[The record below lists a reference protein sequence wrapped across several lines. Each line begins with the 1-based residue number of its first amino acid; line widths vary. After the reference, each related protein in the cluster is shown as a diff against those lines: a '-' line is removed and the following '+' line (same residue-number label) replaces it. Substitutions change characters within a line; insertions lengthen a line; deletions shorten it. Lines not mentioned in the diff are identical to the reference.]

1 MAKKPYYTSN
11 TLIEAVKRK
20 MAMPISQVAFS
31 DADILAFADEEMFL
45 AQVPSI
51 LQYHEEYLVYEQI
64 VPMVPKQSKY
74 PIPNRAI
81 GMKIRDLFYRD
92 VAGQLVQMS
101 RINPDDRSF
110 FEVNSNTTPI
120 PIHYYVQN
128 NQIVI
133 TPAVTQNATG
143 NLIFTY
149 YMRPNSLVT
158 DDQAA
163 ICEKFSKDITVIDS
177 SSIVQ
182 TEVQTI
188 TFSEIPT
195 VGRFNLK
202 YNGIQTAPIFWNEY
216 SSDIETIIRAI
227 PALSNAVVTGS
238 IELNNLTIT
247 FPAGDGDLNQILP
260 GSINELYTSDCLT
273 YANFASF
280 PVEGINGSIYV
291 ALDTNISYTWSRNQY
306 IQVQSSLIE
315 IKTATEDR
323 TTIKIDDYSLQA
335 GIDFSVGVTD
345 SQTAINLAAAISAL
359 NPLEIETILNSN
371 IITVFYK
378 DRNTVVT
385 SNTPNA
391 IGVESTITM
400 HIPNGSVIPDSIV
413 PGGMVDILQADGG
426 HSTLNFDV
434 VLQSSVISNTSL
446 TFNESD
452 LPADFVV
459 GDYVCAQYQC
469 IIPQVPTDLHNLLAE
484 RTCAR
489 ILESLGDKDGLQA
502 ANLKINEL
510 EQRQATIIDSRVE
523 GSPLKVLNRSGLL
536 RSSRIRFGRRG

>member
-20 MAMPISQVAFS
+20 MALPISQVAFS

-51 LQYHEEYLVYEQI
+51 LQYHEEYLVYEQL

-163 ICEKFSKDITVIDS
+163 ICEKFSKDITVSNSSLTSGDYLKLGDYTLIAGTDFLIGATDS
-177 SSIVQ
+177 ATAS
-182 TEVQTI
+182 
-188 TFSEIPT
+188 
-195 VGRFNLK
+195 NLSAAISGL
-202 YNGIQTAPIFWNEY
+202 NPIQF
-216 SSDIETIIRAI
+216 
-227 PALSNAVVTGS
+227 
-238 IELNNLTIT
+238 
-247 FPAGDGDLNQILP
+247 
-260 GSINELYTSDCLT
+260 
-273 YANFASF
+273 
-280 PVEGINGSIYV
+280 
-291 ALDTNISYTWSRNQY
+291 
-306 IQVQSSLIE
+306 QSSL
-315 IKTATEDR
+315 
-323 TTIKIDDYSLQA
+323 
-335 GIDFSVGVTD
+335 
-345 SQTAINLAAAISAL
+345 N
-359 NPLEIETILNSN
+359 NS
-371 IITVFYK
+371 IITVFYF
-378 DRNTVVT
+378 DRNEKLITD
-385 SNTPNA
+385 SNGLS
-391 IGVESTITM
+391 IQSTITM
-400 HIPNGSVIPDSIV
+400 HIPDGSAVPGSIV
-413 PGGMVDILQADGG
+413 PGSMVDILQADGG

-434 VLQSSVISNTSL
+434 VLQSSDISNTSL
-446 TFNESD
+446 TFKESD

-489 ILESLGDKDGLQA
+489 VLESLGDKDGLQA

>member
-20 MAMPISQVAFS
+20 MAMPISQVTFS
-31 DADILAFADEEMFL
+31 DEDILAFADEEMFL

-51 LQYHEEYLVYEQI
+51 LQYHEEYLVYEQT

-74 PIPNRAI
+74 AIPARAI

-92 VAGQLVQMS
+92 IAGQLVQMS

-128 NQIVI
+128 NQIII

-163 ICEKFSKDITVIDS
+163 ICEKFSKDITVIDNS
-177 SSIVQ
+177 L
-182 TEVQTI
+182 I
-188 TFSEIPT
+188 TS
-195 VGRFNLK
+195 
-202 YNGIQTAPIFWNEY
+202 
-216 SSDIETIIRAI
+216 ETII
-227 PALSNAVVTGS
+227 S
-238 IELNNLTIT
+238 I
-247 FPAGDGDLNQILP
+247 G
-260 GSINELYTSDCLT
+260 
-273 YANFASF
+273 
-280 PVEGINGSIYV
+280 
-291 ALDTNISYTWSRNQY
+291 
-306 IQVQSSLIE
+306 
-315 IKTATEDR
+315 
-323 TTIKIDDYSLQA
+323 DYSLQA
-335 GIDFSVGVTD
+335 GIDFLVGANNAA
-345 SQTAINLAAAISAL
+345 TANNLNAAISAL
-359 NPLEIETILNSN
+359 NPLFITTILNSN
-371 IITVFYK
+371 VITVFYK
-378 DRNTVVT
+378 DRNTSIK
-385 SNTPNA
+385 SNTENA
-391 IGVESTITM
+391 IGVQPTITI
-400 HIPNGSVIPDSIV
+400 HIPAGSLIPSNIT
-413 PGGMVDILQADGG
+413 PGGMVDILQAEGG
-426 HSTLNFDV
+426 HSTLNFDI
-434 VLQSSVISNTSL
+434 VLQSTDISDTSL
-446 TFNESD
+446 TFKEAD
-452 LPADFVV
+452 LPKEFVV
-459 GDYVCAQYQC
+459 GDYICAQYQC

-523 GSPLKVLNRSGLL
+523 GSPLKVLNRTGLL
-536 RSSRIRFGRRG
+536 RASRIRFGRRG

>member
-1 MAKKPYYTSN
+1 MARKPYYTSN

-20 MAMPISQVAFS
+20 MAMPIAQVTFS

-51 LQYHEEYLVYEQI
+51 LQYHEEYLVYEQL
-64 VPMVPKQSKY
+64 VPMVPKQSRY
-74 PIPNRAI
+74 AIPTRAI

-92 VAGQLVQMS
+92 LAGQLVQMS

-143 NLIFTY
+143 NLVFTY

-163 ICEKFSKDITVIDS
+163 ICEKFSKDVTVSNTTLVAGNYLKIDGYTL
-177 SSIVQ
+177 IAGTDFAIGVNDN
-182 TEVQTI
+182 T
-188 TFSEIPT
+188 
-195 VGRFNLK
+195 
-202 YNGIQTAPIFWNEY
+202 TA
-216 SSDIETIIRAI
+216 
-227 PALSNAVVTGS
+227 
-238 IELNNLTIT
+238 NNL
-247 FPAGDGDLNQILP
+247 
-260 GSINELYTSDCLT
+260 
-273 YANFASF
+273 
-280 PVEGINGSIYV
+280 
-291 ALDTNISYTWSRNQY
+291 
-306 IQVQSSLIE
+306 SS
-315 IKTATEDR
+315 
-323 TTIKIDDYSLQA
+323 
-335 GIDFSVGVTD
+335 
-345 SQTAINLAAAISAL
+345 AISLL
-359 NPLEIETILNSN
+359 NPLAYTTNVSGN
-371 IITVFYK
+371 TITVFYK
-378 DRNTVVT
+378 TRNEAFSTNNST
-385 SNTPNA
+385 AFS
-391 IGVESTITM
+391 IQSTITM
-400 HIPNGSVIPDSIV
+400 HIADGATIPSSIIPGS
-413 PGGMVDILQADGG
+413 MVDILQADGG

-434 VLQSSVISNTSL
+434 LLQAADISSTSL
-446 TFNESD
+446 TFKESD
-452 LPADFVV
+452 LPLDFVV

-523 GSPLKVLNRSGLL
+523 GSPLKVLNRTGLL
-536 RSSRIRFGRRG
+536 RASRIRFGRRG

>member
-20 MAMPISQVAFS
+20 MAMPASQVTFL
-31 DADILAFADEEMFL
+31 DEDILAFADEEMFL

-64 VPMVPKQSKY
+64 VPMIPRQSKY
-74 PIPNRAI
+74 PIPTRAI

-92 VAGQLVQMS
+92 IAGQLVQMS
-101 RINPDDRSF
+101 RVNPDDRSF

-128 NQIVI
+128 NQIII

-163 ICEKFSKDITVIDS
+163 VCEKFSKDITV
-177 SSIVQ
+177 
-182 TEVQTI
+182 
-188 TFSEIPT
+188 
-195 VGRFNLK
+195 
-202 YNGIQTAPIFWNEY
+202 
-216 SSDIETIIRAI
+216 
-227 PALSNAVVTGS
+227 SNAGLLV
-238 IELNNLTIT
+238 
-247 FPAGDGDLNQILP
+247 GD
-260 GSINELYTSDCLT
+260 Y
-273 YANFASF
+273 
-280 PVEGINGSIYV
+280 
-291 ALDTNISYTWSRNQY
+291 
-306 IQVQSSLIE
+306 
-315 IKTATEDR
+315 
-323 TTIKIDDYSLQA
+323 IKIDGYELIVGTHFNIGASDSSTANSLA
-335 GIDFSVGVTD
+335 
-345 SQTAINLAAAISAL
+345 TAIAL
-359 NPLEIETILNSN
+359 IDSLKYTTTVTGNVV
-371 IITVFYK
+371 TVFYK
-378 DRNTVVT
+378 NRNETFST
-385 SNTPNA
+385 NKPSSLS
-391 IGVESTITM
+391 IQSTITM
-400 HIPNGSVIPDSIV
+400 HIPDGSIIPSNIT
-413 PGGMVDILQADGG
+413 PGSMVDILQADGG

-434 VLQSSVISNTSL
+434 LLQAEDISSTSL
-446 TFNESD
+446 TFKESD
-452 LPADFVV
+452 LPLDFVI

-489 ILESLGDKDGLQA
+489 ILESLGDKEGLQA

-523 GSPLKVLNRSGLL
+523 GSPLKVLNRTGLL
-536 RSSRIRFGRRG
+536 RASRIRFGRRG

>member
-51 LQYHEEYLVYEQI
+51 LQYHEEYLVYEQL

-163 ICEKFSKDITVIDS
+163 ICEKFSKDITV
-177 SSIVQ
+177 
-182 TEVQTI
+182 
-188 TFSEIPT
+188 
-195 VGRFNLK
+195 
-202 YNGIQTAPIFWNEY
+202 
-216 SSDIETIIRAI
+216 
-227 PALSNAVVTGS
+227 SN
-238 IELNNLTIT
+238 
-247 FPAGDGDLNQILP
+247 
-260 GSINELYTSDCLT
+260 
-273 YANFASF
+273 
-280 PVEGINGSIYV
+280 
-291 ALDTNISYTWSRNQY
+291 
-306 IQVQSSLIE
+306 SSL
-315 IKTATEDR
+315 TSG
-323 TTIKIDDYSLQA
+323 DYLKLGDYTLIA
-335 GIDFSVGVTD
+335 GTDFLIGATD
-345 SQTAINLAAAISAL
+345 SATASNLAAAISGL
-359 NPLEIETILNSN
+359 NPIQFQSSLNNS
-371 IITVFYK
+371 IITVFYF
-378 DRNTVVT
+378 DRNEKLITD
-385 SNTPNA
+385 SDGLS
-391 IGVESTITM
+391 IQSTITM
-400 HIPNGSVIPDSIV
+400 HIPDGSAVPGSIV
-413 PGGMVDILQADGG
+413 PGSMVDILQADGG

-434 VLQSSVISNTSL
+434 VLQSSDISNTSL
-446 TFNESD
+446 TFKESD

-489 ILESLGDKDGLQA
+489 VLEALGDKDGLQA

>member
-1 MAKKPYYTSN
+1 
-11 TLIEAVKRK
+11 
-20 MAMPISQVAFS
+20 
-31 DADILAFADEEMFL
+31 
-45 AQVPSI
+45 
-51 LQYHEEYLVYEQI
+51 
-64 VPMVPKQSKY
+64 MVPKQSKY

-163 ICEKFSKDITVIDS
+163 ICEKFSKDITVIDNN
-177 SSIVQ
+177 SIVQ

-188 TFSEIPT
+188 KFSEIPT

-216 SSDIETIIRAI
+216 SSNIETIIRAI
-227 PALSNAVVTGS
+227 PELSNAVVTGS

-260 GSINELYTSDCLT
+260 GSINELYTSNCLN
-273 YANFASF
+273 YASFASF

-306 IQVQSSLIE
+306 IQVASSLIE

-323 TTIKIDDYSLQA
+323 TTIKIDGYSLQA
-335 GIDFSVGVTD
+335 GIDFSVGVNN
-345 SQTAINLAAAISAL
+345 SQTASNLAAAIAVL
-359 NPLEIETILNSN
+359 NPLEIETGLNSN

-378 DRNTVVT
+378 DRNTNVT

-391 IGVESTITM
+391 ITVESTITM

-413 PGGMVDILQADGG
+413 PGKMVDILQADGG

-452 LPADFVV
+452 LPHDFVI

>member
-1 MAKKPYYTSN
+1 MVKKPYYTSN

-20 MAMPISQVAFS
+20 MAMPISQVTFL

-74 PIPNRAI
+74 AIPPRAI

-92 VAGQLVQMS
+92 LAGQLVQMS

-128 NQIVI
+128 NQIII

-163 ICEKFSKDITVIDS
+163 ICEKFSKDVTVVDNSAI
-177 SSIVQ
+177 IQ

-188 TFSEIPT
+188 SFSEIPT
-195 VGRFNLK
+195 VGSFNLK
-202 YNGIQTAPIFWNEY
+202 YNGIQTTSILWND
-216 SSDIETIIRAI
+216 SAATIQTIIRAI

-238 IELNNLTIT
+238 IASNNLTIT

-260 GSINELYTSDCLT
+260 GPINRLYTSNCLT
-273 YANFASF
+273 YANFAAF
-280 PVEGINGSIYV
+280 PIEGINDSIYV

-306 IQVQSSLIE
+306 IQIQSSLIE
-315 IKTATEDR
+315 IKTATQDR
-323 TTIKIDDYSLQA
+323 TTIKLNGYSLQA
-335 GIDFSVGVTD
+335 GIDFTVGA
-345 SQTAINLAAAISAL
+345 SSSETASNLSTAISAL
-359 NPLEIETILNSN
+359 NPLYITTNLNGN
-371 IITVFYK
+371 AITVFYK
-378 DRNTVVT
+378 DRTMSIT
-385 SNTPNA
+385 SNTSNA
-391 IGVESTITM
+391 ISVQSTITM
-400 HIPNGSVIPDSIV
+400 HIPDASAIPSSIV
-413 PGGMVDILQADGG
+413 AGGMVDILQAEGG

-434 VLQSSVISNTSL
+434 VLQATDISNTSL
-446 TFNESD
+446 TFKESD
-452 LPADFVV
+452 LPQEFVV

>member
-20 MAMPISQVAFS
+20 MAMPISQVTFS
-31 DADILAFADEEMFL
+31 DEDILAFADEEMFL

-51 LQYHEEYLVYEQI
+51 LQYHEEYLVYEQL

-74 PIPNRAI
+74 PIPSRAI

-92 VAGQLVQMS
+92 IAGQLVQMS
-101 RINPDDRSF
+101 RVNPDDRSF

-128 NQIVI
+128 NQIII

-143 NLIFTY
+143 NLVFTY

-163 ICEKFSKDITVIDS
+163 ICEKFSKDITV
-177 SSIVQ
+177 
-182 TEVQTI
+182 
-188 TFSEIPT
+188 
-195 VGRFNLK
+195 
-202 YNGIQTAPIFWNEY
+202 
-216 SSDIETIIRAI
+216 
-227 PALSNAVVTGS
+227 SN
-238 IELNNLTIT
+238 
-247 FPAGDGDLNQILP
+247 
-260 GSINELYTSDCLT
+260 
-273 YANFASF
+273 
-280 PVEGINGSIYV
+280 
-291 ALDTNISYTWSRNQY
+291 
-306 IQVQSSLIE
+306 SSLIAGNYVK
-315 IKTATEDR
+315 INGYPLIAGTDFAIGASDNATAN
-323 TTIKIDDYSLQA
+323 
-335 GIDFSVGVTD
+335 
-345 SQTAINLAAAISAL
+345 NLSSAISL
-359 NPLEIETILNSN
+359 LDPLSYTTSVSSN
-371 IITVFYK
+371 VVTVFYK
-378 DRNTVVT
+378 KRSETFTT
-385 SNTPNA
+385 SNSTA
-391 IGVESTITM
+391 LSIQSTITM
-400 HIPNGSVIPDSIV
+400 HIPDGSSIPSAIT
-413 PGGMVDILQADGG
+413 PGSMVDILQAEGG

-434 VLQSSVISNTSL
+434 LLQAADISSTSL
-446 TFNESD
+446 TFKESD
-452 LPADFVV
+452 LPSDFVV

-523 GSPLKVLNRSGLL
+523 GSPLKVLNRTGLL
-536 RSSRIRFGRRG
+536 RASRIRFGRRG

>member
-20 MAMPISQVAFS
+20 MAMPISQVTFS

-51 LQYHEEYLVYEQI
+51 LQYHEEYLVYEQL

-74 PIPNRAI
+74 AIPTRAI

-92 VAGQLVQMS
+92 LAGQLVQMS
-101 RINPDDRSF
+101 RVNPDDRSF

-128 NQIVI
+128 NQIII

-143 NLIFTY
+143 NLVFTY

-163 ICEKFSKDITVIDS
+163 ICEKFSKDVTIVNNNAIIQSGQNQTTISIGSYSLKAGTDFAVGTN
-177 SSIVQ
+177 SSI
-182 TEVQTI
+182 TA
-188 TFSEIPT
+188 S
-195 VGRFNLK
+195 NL
-202 YNGIQTAPIFWNEY
+202 
-216 SSDIETIIRAI
+216 S
-227 PALSNAVVTGS
+227 
-238 IELNNLTIT
+238 
-247 FPAGDGDLNQILP
+247 
-260 GSINELYTSDCLT
+260 
-273 YANFASF
+273 
-280 PVEGINGSIYV
+280 
-291 ALDTNISYTWSRNQY
+291 
-306 IQVQSSLIE
+306 
-315 IKTATEDR
+315 
-323 TTIKIDDYSLQA
+323 
-335 GIDFSVGVTD
+335 
-345 SQTAINLAAAISAL
+345 AAISAL
-359 NPLEIETILNSN
+359 NPLEITTILNSN

-378 DRNTVVT
+378 NRNTAVT
-385 SNTPNA
+385 SNTTSA
-391 IGVESTITM
+391 ITVQSTITM
-400 HIPNGSVIPDSIV
+400 HIPDTNSIPDSIV
-413 PGGMVDILQADGG
+413 PGGMVDIIQSDGG

-434 VLQSSVISNTSL
+434 VLQASDISASSL
-446 TFNESD
+446 TFKESD
-452 LPADFVV
+452 LPQDFVV

-523 GSPLKVLNRSGLL
+523 GSPLKVLNRTGLL
-536 RSSRIRFGRRG
+536 RASRIRFGRRG

>member
-20 MAMPISQVAFS
+20 MAMPISQVTFS

-74 PIPNRAI
+74 PIPTRAI

-128 NQIVI
+128 NQIII

-163 ICEKFSKDITVIDS
+163 ICEKFSKDITVIDN

-216 SSDIETIIRAI
+216 SSNIETIIRAI
-227 PALSNAVVTGS
+227 PELSNAVVTGS

-306 IQVQSSLIE
+306 IQIASSLIE

-323 TTIKIDDYSLQA
+323 TTIKIDGYSLQA
-335 GIDFSVGVTD
+335 GIDFSVGVNN
-345 SQTAINLAAAISAL
+345 SQTASNLAAAIATL
-359 NPLEIETILNSN
+359 NPLEIETGLNSN

-378 DRNTVVT
+378 DRNTNVT

-391 IGVESTITM
+391 ITVESTITM
-400 HIPNGSVIPDSIV
+400 HIPDGSVIPDSIV
-413 PGGMVDILQADGG
+413 PGKMVDILQADGG

-452 LPADFVV
+452 LPPDFMV

-536 RSSRIRFGRRG
+536 RASRIRFGRRG